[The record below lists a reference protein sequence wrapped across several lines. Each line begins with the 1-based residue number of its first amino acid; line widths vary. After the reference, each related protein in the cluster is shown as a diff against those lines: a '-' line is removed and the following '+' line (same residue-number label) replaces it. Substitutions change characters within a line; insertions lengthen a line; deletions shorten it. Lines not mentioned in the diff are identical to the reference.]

1 MPEIQS
7 IKCGSFSDQV
17 RKMILNMCRPELP
30 SFGQVSKQFPFS
42 ERSIQ
47 RKLIQEGWSYRSI
60 ADDIKKERSMYL
72 SSGDKMKTKEIAYV
86 LAYSEPS
93 AYLHAVKRWR
103 DEVALP

>member
-1 MPEIQS
+1 
-7 IKCGSFSDQV
+7 
-17 RKMILNMCRPELP
+17 
-30 SFGQVSKQFPFS
+30 
-42 ERSIQ
+42 
-47 RKLIQEGWSYRSI
+47 
-60 ADDIKKERSMYL
+60 MYL